1 VGNVKRRM
9 LGLGLVIACNLLVGG
24 LGAAGA
30 SAASPGTLSRTT
42 YLKWTNTCSSPEGG
56 AAAKVKGR
64 LSATITPAGGQW
76 QVVVVFIAPPLK
88 RGQTGWYGGG
98 SRSITWASPRAGYYV
113 SLPLDFTYQEGETGG
128 QSNAVRYMTVVKATT
143 AGVPT
148 SVTVTKVVSSACD

>member
-1 VGNVKRRM
+1 MGNVKRRT

-24 LGAAGA
+24 LGTSGA
-30 SAASPGTLSRTT
+30 SAATPGTLSKTT

-56 AAAKVKGR
+56 AAAKVKGT
-64 LSATITPAGGQW
+64 LSATITPAGEQW

-98 SRSITWASPRAGYYV
+98 SRSITWASPRAAYYV

-128 QSNAVRYMTVVKATT
+128 QSNAVRFMTVVKATT